1 MTRDLLLQLNGDR
14 RGKFFQWLSEF
25 EGEPR
30 IAWYPSAGSDYR
42 DLFYLHPVYSSYNP
56 ASESD
61 VPPPDL
67 FIHTDYHPWSSE
79 PSFDNHILFRDKRTI
94 VTRTYIE
101 ELPRLDMAV
110 PLDREVVD
118 RTKSSVLGR
127 VVYLEAEVVSN
138 EFGTLTARMVYACV
152 ENAAF
157 CAERVI
163 PLKATLN
170 QIVQVR
176 YGCGFGGSR
185 SSGAWL
191 LNILKRVGCECFIT
205 DGHHQRSSGD
215 ERIYELYP
223 RLAGNED
230 TSILHPIRTIW
241 GTLWSNHGDVSW
253 NIVK

>member
-1 MTRDLLLQLNGDR
+1 MTRDLLLHLNGDR

-25 EGEPR
+25 KGEPR
-30 IAWYPSAGSDYR
+30 IAWYPSAGDDYR
-42 DLFYLHPVYSSYNP
+42 DLFYLDPVYSSHNP

-67 FIHTDYHPWSSE
+67 FIHTDYHPYGGAPFS
-79 PSFDNHILFRDKRTI
+79 DNQLLFRDKRTT
-94 VTRTYIE
+94 VTKTYYE
-101 ELPRLDMAV
+101 ELPRLNF
-110 PLDREVVD
+110 PLDPNIVMFD
-118 RTKSSVLGR
+118 RSEAHGR
-127 VVYLEAEVVSN
+127 VAYLEIEVVSN
-138 EFGTLTARMVYACV
+138 LFGILTARMVYACV

-176 YGCGFGGSR
+176 YGCGYGGSR

-215 ERIYELYP
+215 DRIYELYP
-223 RLAGNED
+223 KLAGNED
-230 TSILHPIRTIW
+230 TPILHPIRTIR
-241 GTLWSNHGDVSW
+241 GTLWSDHGDVSW